1 MSPSPRS
8 TMLPANLLLLMVLL
22 LPQVSSGHQGG
33 DASQTDHG
41 RVSPVPPSLLTPS
54 AAPQLKPSLAETI
67 QSLLLSRLGL
77 QAQSDPRPG
86 VPVPQ
91 YLLDLYRF
99 HQQQYHL
106 VEDPLFNFPRQHIQ
120 QANTVRSFHHNER
133 PDDSSLTGDSQRLHI
148 SFNISSI
155 PEDERVLSAELRLLR
170 SSRAFLGPGV
180 HRLNIYLVDHHEDPE
195 PTLLET
201 RLFTTSVDTDESR
214 SLWEAFP
221 LNSDTLHKVLD
232 ASGTLGFL
240 LEIRPENSSS
250 SGLDHN
256 ISSAAGNEDT
266 ETEGHLRVRR
276 SVGQDEHSWTQERP
290 LLVTYSHDGRGEPL
304 VNHGRRTPTGGQ
316 RIRGRKKTK
325 DREAMNNKKSHSR
338 DQSRRK
344 DKKGYSVSGW
354 GRDKGELIWKENGR
368 VKRNGGRA
376 AKLKRLSRNR
386 CRRHPLYVD
395 FNDVGWHKWIIA
407 PSGYDAFFCLGECR
421 FPLAD
426 HMNSSSHAMVQT
438 LVNSVNRAVPRACCV
453 PTSLSPIALLY
464 LDPQDRVVLKNY
476 ADMVVEGCGCR

>member
-1 MSPSPRS
+1 MF
-8 TMLPANLLLLMVLL
+8 PANLLLLMVLL
-22 LPQVSSGHQGG
+22 LPQASSGRQ
-33 DASQTDHG
+33 AL
-41 RVSPVPPSLLTPS
+41 PSLLD
-54 AAPQLKPSLAETI
+54 PSLAQTI
-67 QSLLLSRLGL
+67 QTLLLSRLGL
-77 QAQSDPRPG
+77 QSQPDPRPG

-106 VEDPLFNFPRQHIQ
+106 VEDPLFNFPSQHIQ
-120 QANTVRSFHHNER
+120 QANTVRSFHH
-133 PDDSSLTGDSQRLHI
+133 SGKTTGKRVHI

-155 PEDERVLSAELRLLR
+155 PQDERVLSAELRLLR
-170 SSRAFLGPGV
+170 SGRASLGPGP
-180 HRLNIYLVDHHEDPE
+180 HRLNLYLSENHEEPE
-195 PTLLET
+195 PTLLDT
-201 RLFTTSVDTDESR
+201 RLLPTDVHSHKP
-214 SLWEAFP
+214 SGFWEAFS
-221 LNSDTLHKVLD
+221 LSAELLHK
-232 ASGTLGFL
+232 AHAGTGSLGFL
-240 LEIRPENSSS
+240 LEVKPENSTTS
-250 SGLDHN
+250 LPDKK
-256 ISSAAGNEDT
+256 
-266 ETEGHLRVRR
+266 GHLRVCR
-276 SVGQDEHSWTQERP
+276 SVGQDDNSWAQERP

-304 VNHGRRTPTGGQ
+304 VKHGRRTPGNGQ
-316 RIRGRKKTK
+316 RMRGRKATKT
-325 DREAMNNKKSHSR
+325 RPRNSR
-338 DQSRRK
+338 
-344 DKKGYSVSGW
+344 GVSW
-354 GRDKGELIWKENGR
+354 SERGR

-438 LVNSVNRAVPRACCV
+438 LVNSVNGAVPRACCV

-476 ADMVVEGCGCR
+476 QDMVVEGCGCR